1 MRKSF
6 QRIVSVGLLCVMTI
20 TRLMQGKAELLSA
33 KEDMK
38 EYVLTVEDKNVL
50 NQIKSQYKDN
60 IVKDYNTY
68 DVDEKKSIY
77 IGLTESEKKKI
88 ESTEGVSD
96 VEKNIKFSANTVP
109 KESVVS
115 RKRAKNADDANWNM
129 QMIGATKNVIKK
141 EKKKDKIN
149 VAIMDSGIDVSQ
161 DVNVVERV
169 NLVDDE
175 KNIAPFY
182 EDITSHGTSVAG
194 IIADIAPN
202 ADLYSVRI
210 LDSKNTASLDRVIE
224 GIYWCIDHNIDI
236 INMSFGTKVY
246 STALEEALKDAS
258 DAGILLLAA
267 VGNAGNS
274 SSVEYPAAFDDVIA
288 VGSIDKNAKLTKDSA
303 TGDEVELVA
312 PGSQVLTDGAFGGT
326 LVAGGTS
333 LAVAHVTGAAAAI
346 WQKDAKKDS
355 QFVRDILSDCAKNLG
370 DKMEYGNGLVDIK
383 FALEHYKEYEKNY
396 IHPVC
401 ESHGTEQTNNL
412 ENTGAVKTY
421 DEVELVEGRWNSDG
435 HKTLIDQAD
444 QLPNLQVGFT
454 ADELLI
460 IKDACAKVD
469 GIENDKENSKKHFR
483 EDTDNVLHGRYNYI
497 STMRYLYRV
506 CRGVYTSSNNTSVS
520 YYCNSISYSPHTDY
534 PDWDKIYPENLAKA
548 IVYMTADTT
557 PIASSGN
564 ISKQKQKG
572 LRILGMVMHLVGDTY
587 AHKSK
592 VPQDSISNNEI
603 KRDQLKAGAS
613 WNEFKTKI
621 SQGMMFNKIKNYL
634 GSGYEDNPSF
644 YSYRFDAARD
654 VSNNILRHFAVGLG
668 DVAFPEA
675 MHAARIY
682 ENSILC
688 EETKLAYFSKHVRW
702 EYNDKDRAVTVG
714 TISFNPCEGE
724 YINLK

>member
-210 LDSKNTASLDRVIE
+210 L
-224 GIYWCIDHNIDI
+224 
-236 INMSFGTKVY
+236 
-246 STALEEALKDAS
+246 
-258 DAGILLLAA
+258 
-267 VGNAGNS
+267 
-274 SSVEYPAAFDDVIA
+274 P
-288 VGSIDKNAKLTKDSA
+288 
-303 TGDEVELVA
+303 
-312 PGSQVLTDGAFGGT
+312 
-326 LVAGGTS
+326 
-333 LAVAHVTGAAAAI
+333 
-346 WQKDAKKDS
+346 
-355 QFVRDILSDCAKNLG
+355 
-370 DKMEYGNGLVDIK
+370 
-383 FALEHYKEYEKNY
+383 
-396 IHPVC
+396 
-401 ESHGTEQTNNL
+401 
-412 ENTGAVKTY
+412 
-421 DEVELVEGRWNSDG
+421 
-435 HKTLIDQAD
+435 
-444 QLPNLQVGFT
+444 
-454 ADELLI
+454 
-460 IKDACAKVD
+460 
-469 GIENDKENSKKHFR
+469 
-483 EDTDNVLHGRYNYI
+483 
-497 STMRYLYRV
+497 
-506 CRGVYTSSNNTSVS
+506 
-520 YYCNSISYSPHTDY
+520 
-534 PDWDKIYPENLAKA
+534 
-548 IVYMTADTT
+548 
-557 PIASSGN
+557 
-564 ISKQKQKG
+564 
-572 LRILGMVMHLVGDTY
+572 
-587 AHKSK
+587 
-592 VPQDSISNNEI
+592 
-603 KRDQLKAGAS
+603 
-613 WNEFKTKI
+613 
-621 SQGMMFNKIKNYL
+621 
-634 GSGYEDNPSF
+634 
-644 YSYRFDAARD
+644 
-654 VSNNILRHFAVGLG
+654 
-668 DVAFPEA
+668 
-675 MHAARIY
+675 
-682 ENSILC
+682 
-688 EETKLAYFSKHVRW
+688 
-702 EYNDKDRAVTVG
+702 
-714 TISFNPCEGE
+714 
-724 YINLK
+724 